1 MVEFSI
7 QQIDAHTRQLS
18 LSGSLT
24 IYHAAECKPRL
35 LEALHDCRALELDL
49 SAVEEM
55 DSAGF
60 QLLLLLKRECEF
72 QQCSLS
78 IIQHSTAV
86 QEVIMFYNMDKDLGL
101 SVVLPAQPH

>member
-7 QQIDAHTRQLS
+7 RQIDAQTRQLN
-18 LSGSLT
+18 LSGNLT

-35 LEALHDCRALELDL
+35 LEALHDCQALELDL

-60 QLLLLLKRECEF
+60 QLLLLLKRECEHR
-72 QQCSLS
+72 QRSLS
-78 IIQHSTAV
+78 ITQHSAAV
-86 QEVIMFYNMDKDLGL
+86 QEVIMFYNMDKYLGL